1 MESTLKVP
9 LMEQEQLE
17 ELLRILDEKGM
28 TEEKEQVS
36 GLAQYL
42 DAMDTQLGAVLKELG
57 DVKEQLGVIQD
68 QGIKAAAVRVVAKV
82 EGKVQEAREQIHV
95 LKEKFMEGVQKTV
108 KNFREKGV
116 LTLAKMI
123 DFLGLQK
130 GIQTVHNQLSQS
142 VLSMDRGIDRLGS
155 MADELHAAKTHIGNI
170 GRELAGKESVKTP
183 GRDMERG
190 SVFQIQ
196 KGLYHVMGV
205 TAGMKDRTEKM
216 LSKMER
222 LTEHAEHLKKPSIRE
237 SLKSIQSEGTE
248 HEKDREET
256 GHDKHASISFFAAEC
271 MEFHNFGEMQENLTL
286 QEAVRE
292 YQRIRRK
299 GSAKGPGIGFV
310 LQDPT
315 IPDYSGIQWPLF
327 NRREIAAEELKL
339 IPEYQN
345 HPLVKEAVGE
355 LKQYLPE
362 LTKNEKQKKTPE
374 R

>member
-28 TEEKEQVS
+28 KEEKEQVS

-42 DAMDTQLGAVLKELG
+42 DAMDSQLGAVLNELR

-68 QGIKAAAVRVVAKV
+68 QGIKAAAVRVVAKM

-95 LKEKFMEGVQKTV
+95 LKEKFMEGIQKTV
-108 KNFREKGV
+108 KNFREKGI
-116 LTLAKMI
+116 LTLAKTI

-130 GIQTVHNQLSQS
+130 GIQKVHSQLSQS

-170 GRELAGKESVKTP
+170 GRELAGKESVKEP
-183 GRDMERG
+183 GRDVERG
-190 SVFQIQ
+190 SVFQMQ
-196 KGLYHVMGV
+196 KGLYHLMG
-205 TAGMKDRTEKM
+205 TMTGMKDRTEKM
-216 LSKMER
+216 LSKMEQ
-222 LTEHAEHLKKPSIRE
+222 LTEQAEHLKKPSIRE
-237 SLKSIQSEGTE
+237 SLKSIQSEGTN
-248 HEKDREET
+248 HEKNRKET
-256 GHDKHASISFFAAEC
+256 ERDPQASISFFAAEC
-271 MEFHNFGEMQENLTL
+271 MEFHNFGEIQENLTL

-299 GSAKGPGIGFV
+299 GTAKGPGIGFV
-310 LQDPT
+310 LQDQT

-327 NRREIAAEELKL
+327 NRREIAAEELNL
-339 IPEYQN
+339 VPEYQN